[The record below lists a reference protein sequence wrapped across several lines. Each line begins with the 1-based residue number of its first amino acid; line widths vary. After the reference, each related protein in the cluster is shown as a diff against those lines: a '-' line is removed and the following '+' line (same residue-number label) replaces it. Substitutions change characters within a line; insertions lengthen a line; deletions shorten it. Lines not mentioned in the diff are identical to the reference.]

1 MSSKSARRFQPAPSA
16 PSDATSY
23 TSGSD
28 VGLARVNETIRGY
41 HQPASC
47 LSWLVPLLMAVGL
60 GLLVYLI
67 YNYSCKGSA
76 NNDNNGSA
84 NNDNNGVLVI
94 SNMTNNN
101 SNNSGGQVV
110 DLDGEKV
117 EAISNQKP
125 IVVVF
130 LAQGCGWCSK
140 VKPNVVEAAKS
151 SPKPLHTLYAHSK
164 NGMDRCKQYN
174 VKGFPTILHIH
185 KGRVLSEYQGDRSTA
200 DLLRWIKSLQ

>member
-76 NNDNNGSA
+76 TNG
-84 NNDNNGVLVI
+84 NNDNNGVLVV
-94 SNMTNNN
+94 SNMTNNK
-101 SNNSGGQVV
+101 SGGQVV
-110 DLDGEKV
+110 DLDGDKLESL
-117 EAISNQKP
+117 SNQQP

-174 VKGFPTILHIH
+174 VKGFPTILYIH
-185 KGRVLSEYQGDRSTA
+185 KGRVVSEYQGDRSPA